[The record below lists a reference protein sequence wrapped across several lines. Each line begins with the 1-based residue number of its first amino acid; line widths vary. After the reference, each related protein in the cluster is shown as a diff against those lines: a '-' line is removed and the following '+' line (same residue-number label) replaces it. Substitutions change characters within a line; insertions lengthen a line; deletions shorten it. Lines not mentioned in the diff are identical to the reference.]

1 MKTTTTGH
9 SVGVSM
15 GARVASVVV
24 GSALVLL
31 GVAGYLFMQPG
42 VINDT
47 LNHGATMSS
56 GLGIELFIGLFLI
69 AYGALVVRNWRG
81 W

>member
-1 MKTTTTGH
+1 
-9 SVGVSM
+9 M

-31 GVAGYLFMQPG
+31 GVVGYLLMQG
-42 VINDT
+42 EVINDT
-47 LNHGATMSS
+47 LHNGPMMST

-69 AYGALVVRNWRG
+69 AYGTLIVRSWG
-81 W
+81 DW